1 MEQLRILLCMSML
14 AMFGGQNL
22 CAQNA
27 ADDIV
32 GYYYSEDPFTG
43 EGSQTY
49 IYKAADGTYEGKVCW
64 VENVKKKNFLGLV
77 FLKGLEFD
85 AQNNEW
91 KNGEIKYPGKKGTY
105 KMYMKFTDDKKL
117 KVRGYWG
124 IAMLG
129 KTMYWYQESS
139 KRKQL

>member
-1 MEQLRILLCMSML
+1 MHLRILLCVSL
-14 AMFGGQNL
+14 LVL
-22 CAQNA
+22 CGVQSVGAQDA

-64 VENVKKKNFLGLV
+64 VENVEKKGFLGLV
-77 FLKGLEFD
+77 FLKGLVYD
-85 AQNNEW
+85 ADNKEW

-105 KMYMKFTDDKKL
+105 KMYMKFAGEKKL

-124 IAMLG
+124 ISMLG
-129 KTMYWYQESS
+129 KTMYWNKESS